1 MSVVADPPHA
11 EPPHAEP
18 PHAEPPR
25 AEADSPGSDPVDRP
39 ATGGSGP
46 DVTALQDRTPEW
58 LRMPR
63 STAGWTAL
71 LGTVY
76 LLLSYLPLYHT
87 DLWGHLAYGRWI
99 WENGRLPVTEPLLPL
114 AQGMPMVDTAWLSQ
128 LIALGFFRQFG
139 ITAMQFLYAASITTA
154 SGLLLWGVLRRTG
167 GSVLAGLIVLATF
180 GLVDLHQL
188 LIVRPQLAGLVL
200 FVGLFVLLNAA
211 SWRRSHWI
219 VVPVLFALWAN
230 LHGSWVVGLGLLGA
244 MFTGRAFD
252 VIRRTGSV
260 RSVVVNRQVR
270 RLFVLTELAA
280 IAVLLNPYGLG
291 VYAEVLSFAGNPNLQ
306 DLIEWEPLTLRMSQ
320 GKTIAVAALAL
331 MTAYRFSP
339 RRITSA
345 EVLLLVGLGGAALW
359 SSRMVHWWGPVAAY
373 SLALHV
379 AGIARRWLPAKRT
392 PAHRR
397 GLTSVVTVGLLWIF
411 FAYTPFGFT
420 LLHGRPTDAQ
430 ARAQRI
436 VNSTSAQ
443 TPVAAVNYLR
453 RHPVQ
458 GLVFNSYEWGDFLL
472 FGGPRDLQLF
482 TNSHAHLIPREVW
495 QDSLTILRAGSR
507 WDDLLDRYG
516 VNTLVLNS
524 QQSEALI
531 RALKGDS
538 ETWDVAYEDRLVAVF
553 RRRIEI

>member
-1 MSVVADPPHA
+1 MMTVVADPPHS
-11 EPPHAEP
+11 
-18 PHAEPPR
+18 
-25 AEADSPGSDPVDRP
+25 EAGSSNEEPVDRP
-39 ATGGSGP
+39 VSPVSGP
-46 DVTALQDRTPEW
+46 DVTKLEDRTPDW

-154 SGLLLWGVLRRTG
+154 CGLLLWGVLRRTG
-167 GSVLAGLIVLATF
+167 GSVLAGLVALATF

-200 FVGLFVLLNAA
+200 FVGLFVRLNTD

-219 VVPVLFALWAN
+219 VVPVLFALWSN
-230 LHGSWVVGLGLLGA
+230 LHGSWVVGLGLLVA
-244 MFTGRAFD
+244 MCTGRAFD
-252 VIRRTGSV
+252 VVRRTGSV
-260 RSVVVNRQVR
+260 RSIYLDRHVR
-270 RLFVLTELAA
+270 RLFVLAELAA
-280 IAVLLNPYGLG
+280 VAVLLNPYGLG
-291 VYAEVLSFAGNPNLQ
+291 VYAEVLSFSANPNLQ

-320 GKTIAVAALAL
+320 GKTAAAVALLL
-331 MTAYRFSP
+331 MIVYRFSP
-339 RRITSA
+339 RRVTSA
-345 EVLLLVGLGGAALW
+345 EVLLLVGLGGAAMW
-359 SSRMVHWWGPVAAY
+359 SSRMIHWWGPVAAY
-373 SLALHV
+373 YLALHT
-379 AGIARRWLPAKRT
+379 AAIARRWLPADRT
-392 PAHRR
+392 PAPRR
-397 GLTSVVTVGLLWIF
+397 GLTSVVTVGLVWIF
-411 FAYTPFGFT
+411 FAYTPFGFR
-420 LLHGRPTDAQ
+420 LLHGRPADAQ
-430 ARAQRI
+430 SRAQRI
-436 VNSTSAQ
+436 VKSTSAQ

-453 RHPVQ
+453 RNPVK

-495 QDSLTILRAGSR
+495 QDSLTILRAGRR

-516 VNTLVLNS
+516 VNTVVLNS